1 MQFLQNSTFHNTYHP
16 LNEVQSFLKQLTVAF
31 PNITRLASFGLTAE
45 GRQMMGLT
53 ISSGVY
59 DNRKRRHSYDEV
71 ADELKKKK
79 KKTRPPLRESEK
91 LGIVILG
98 AQHAREVRFII
109 LQAEGSFN
117 LSL

>member
-1 MQFLQNSTFHNTYHP
+1 
-16 LNEVQSFLKQLTVAF
+16 
-31 PNITRLASFGLTAE
+31 
-45 GRQMMGLT
+45 MMGLT

-59 DNRKRRHSYDEV
+59 DNQKRRHMYDEV
-71 ADELKKKK
+71 ADELGNMGRKKKR
-79 KKTRPPLRESEK
+79 TRPPLRESEK

>member
-1 MQFLQNSTFHNTYHP
+1 
-16 LNEVQSFLKQLTVAF
+16 
-31 PNITRLASFGLTAE
+31 
-45 GRQMMGLT
+45 MMGLT

-59 DNRKRRHSYDEV
+59 DKRRYDEV
-71 ADELKKKK
+71 ADELKKKKKK

-117 LSL
+117 LFP